1 MGAWGHDGLWG
12 GGVKTGVLWARV
24 SKKELHLEHGE
35 GLKWGA
41 TALGLRIRTGSVHL
55 GEGALF
61 TRITCSAGRC
71 EWQVPGAPWRTQA
84 PSGASFLEVEA
95 WLGPRGASVVM
106 SWGAGPGCEIGGYP
120 LWHRSAFAPLPRGP
134 AGTRS
139 ENQGVGVHDGA
150 LGICWPQRP
159 LPFEPWARR
168 PCLATPN
175 SAEMQVRCKKQ
186 HRSRPRGRLAHGD
199 VWVFHVFWKDSE
211 VKTQPALTLPW
222 RRGHPSLLQTRW
234 PLRMSVQ
241 VLQSPH
247 LALQALSCCRP
258 KSSWYPGWYVIWM
271 AMGLQYGGE
280 GATVPL
286 SLNFAQPWARS

>member
-41 TALGLRIRTGSVHL
+41 TAPGLRIRTGSVHL

-71 EWQVPGAPWRTQA
+71 GWQVPGAPWRTQA

-120 LWHRSAFAPLPRGP
+120 CGIGQHLPLYPVVLQVPSLRTKGWVSTMEPSVSAG
-134 AGTRS
+134 
-139 ENQGVGVHDGA
+139 H
-150 LGICWPQRP
+150 
-159 LPFEPWARR
+159 
-168 PCLATPN
+168 
-175 SAEMQVRCKKQ
+175 
-186 HRSRPRGRLAHGD
+186 
-199 VWVFHVFWKDSE
+199 
-211 VKTQPALTLPW
+211 
-222 RRGHPSLLQTRW
+222 RGHSPLNRGQGGHAWPPPTLLK
-234 PLRMSVQ
+234 
-241 VLQSPH
+241 
-247 LALQALSCCRP
+247 C
-258 KSSWYPGWYVIWM
+258 K
-271 AMGLQYGGE
+271 
-280 GATVPL
+280 
-286 SLNFAQPWARS
+286 